1 MKNKHKISTNL
12 DRTNKN
18 TEIGVSFSNSRSL
31 IPLQFTSRDQEL
43 RAHKILSTFKSPQV
57 DEMQYQPSPQSKY
70 PPNKV
75 SDVQMPSLFERYQM
89 LNQPG
94 KNQVSEEK

>member
-12 DRTNKN
+12 ERTNKN
-18 TEIGVSFSNSRSL
+18 TEIGVSFNNSRSL

-57 DEMQYQPSPQSKY
+57 DQMQYQPSPQSKFHSY
-70 PPNKV
+70 QIT
-75 SDVQMPSLFERYQM
+75 DVKMPTLFERYQM
-89 LNQPG
+89 LNHPA
-94 KNQVSEEK
+94 KNEGSEEK